1 MDNATLKMDEALSL
15 LTYKPN
21 LAYTTMSNN
30 IEGKGYRFR
39 FIYLTN
45 FTIQSNDEYIFF
57 LNLLINS
64 ITNDICLLYTSD
76 AADE

>member
-1 MDNATLKMDEALSL
+1 MDEALSL

-64 ITNDICLLYTSD
+64 ITNDIGHAGIRVSKC
-76 AADE
+76 